1 MLNIRINKNA
11 SLQMDVAAA
20 YYTVLPARV
29 EHAQAQGLASA
40 EKKIP
45 AALKDVGRAAKYLQV
60 KVEKFGPVGTTIR
73 IKPFPRNQ
81 TGRNGRNIQIG
92 SAILLTG
99 KKGGGTIEAQNAGL
113 MKTRPES
120 VAQGYRR
127 FYFEV
132 RKVAIA
138 SKREQIKKIA
148 KAVVLAE
155 LKKSFTK
162 QGFGVRGGV
171 TAPASDIIRG

>member
-1 MLNIRINKNA
+1 MLNIRIDKNA
-11 SLQMDVAAA
+11 SVQLGVAAA

-29 EHAQAQGLASA
+29 QHAQAQGLASA

-45 AALKDVGRAAKYLQV
+45 NALKDVGRAAKYLQV
-60 KVEKFGPVGTTIR
+60 KVERFGPVGTTIK

-99 KKGGGTIEAQNAGL
+99 KKGGGTIEAANAAL

-120 VAQGYRR
+120 VAQGYKR
-127 FYFEV
+127 FYVEV

-148 KAVVLAE
+148 KSVVLAE
-155 LKKSFTK
+155 LKKSFAK

-171 TAPASDIIRG
+171 TAPATDMIR